1 MRSMTARLT
10 SRYVRIS
17 TCAYS
22 RSMRRLGSPNSPR
35 RFFRSLLDATPDQ
48 HLVSVIYDGRKPVAG
63 LLSFIHG
70 DTVYPYYSGC
80 DHVPAMR
87 MGANNYLY
95 MSLMEQAVERGVSK
109 FDFGRTRVDNSGSYN
124 FKKNQGFEP
133 TPLGYQFDMPNG
145 GPLPNLT
152 PSNRKFHFA
161 QQVWK
166 KLPLALT
173 RPLGSWLSASIP
185 G

>member
-1 MRSMTARLT
+1 MRKRLRG
-10 SRYVRIS
+10 SHW
-17 TCAYS
+17 
-22 RSMRRLGSPNSPR
+22 RLGR
-35 RFFRSLLDATPDQ
+35 QWLARHCLALAGK
-48 HLVSVIYDGRKPVAG
+48 LPVA
-63 LLSFIHG
+63 
-70 DTVYPYYSGC
+70 P
-80 DHVPAMR
+80 R
-87 MGANNYLY
+87 
-95 MSLMEQAVERGVSK
+95 
-109 FDFGRTRVDNSGSYN
+109 RVDNSGSYN

-133 TPLGYQFDMPNG
+133 TLLGYQFDMPNG